1 MSTNIIGIDLGGT
14 HVRAGIVSEGH
25 LGNIDSARIPATGSV
40 EEVLK
45 VMYQLIDPLVNENIK
60 AIGIGVPSVVD
71 IANGIV
77 YDVQNIPSWKEV
89 HLKKLLEDRYHLQVL
104 VNNDANC
111 FALGEKYFGK
121 GKNAHSLI
129 GLTIGT
135 GMGAGIIINDKLYAG
150 LNTGAGEFGNVD
162 YLDKYYEY
170 YASGQFFEN
179 CYQTNG
185 EVVFQKAQSGDP
197 LSIMILEELGT
208 HIGNAIKMI
217 LYTYC
222 PELIILGGSISKSYS
237 FFEKTMWERI
247 HTYVYSNT
255 LDHFHLEISNLE
267 NSGVFGAASLYYA
280 QQPLNF

>member
-1 MSTNIIGIDLGGT
+1 MTTNILGIDLGGT

-25 LGNIDSARIPATGSV
+25 LANIVSERIPASGSV
-40 EEVLK
+40 DVVLEVI
-45 VMYQLIDPLVNENIK
+45 YRLIDPLIKVNIK
-60 AIGIGVPSVVD
+60 AIGVGVPSVVD
-71 IANGIV
+71 IEKGIV
-77 YDVQNIPSWKEV
+77 YDVQNIPSWKVVE
-89 HLKKLLEDRYHLQVL
+89 LKKLMEERYHLPVL
-104 VNNDANC
+104 INNDANC

-121 GKNAHSLI
+121 GQKAHSLI

-135 GMGAGIIINDKLYAG
+135 GMGAGIIINDKLYPG
-150 LNTGAGEFGNVD
+150 LSTGAGEFGNVD

-179 CYQTNG
+179 CYHTNG

-222 PELIILGGSISKSYS
+222 PGLIILGGSISKSYS
-237 FFEKTMWERI
+237 FFQNTMWDRI
-247 HTYVYSNT
+247 RTYVYSNT
-255 LDHFHLEISNLE
+255 LEHFHLEISELE
-267 NSGVFGAASLYYA
+267 NGGVLGAAALYYD
-280 QQPLNF
+280 QQPSRT